1 MLSSGLLPP
10 GVPNEICMD
19 SCSFSTLMPRI
30 AKETQQSQNT
40 PRLRALGLEGGG
52 SWGGSLDGAAAAAG
66 SCGMSTASFIT
77 RQLMGRLTA
86 DTGFQRPN
94 GKRTGSRR
102 PVRTR

>member
-52 SWGGSLDGAAAAAG
+52 SWGGGGVWMELLQPRDLVACQQRLLSPG
-66 SCGMSTASFIT
+66 S
-77 RQLMGRLTA
+77 
-86 DTGFQRPN
+86 
-94 GKRTGSRR
+94 
-102 PVRTR
+102 

>member
-52 SWGGSLDGAAAAAG
+52 SWGGGGWMELLQPRDLVACQQRLLSPG
-66 SCGMSTASFIT
+66 S
-77 RQLMGRLTA
+77 
-86 DTGFQRPN
+86 
-94 GKRTGSRR
+94 
-102 PVRTR
+102 